1 MWQALKA
8 LWGKIAGQAPPVPAA
23 APTRKPVPSLPQ
35 EAKPPLRN
43 NSSTRATTPVPQPPA
58 QPATP
63 RDPLSRLADSASTP
77 PNKAWDAFSAIA
89 AAEDTRKKEASGL
102 ESGQSAGDP
111 TDDFLQKLVGKRPA
125 PSEETPEEETPE
137 PEPTAAAPQPPEEP
151 PAAEPAA
158 TSASEPTLEIP
169 TPTVEVAQIGGES
182 AVAIPAQEKPTD
194 SPPEFSQEFPQAVQT
209 SLGPARPTPTAES
222 INSFG
227 AKSDIGSRISS
238 IASSTDSGR
247 AVSSISMAR
256 LHQPE

>member
-23 APTRKPVPSLPQ
+23 APKRKPVPSSPQ

-43 NSSTRATTPVPQPPA
+43 NSSTRATTSVPQPPA

-63 RDPLSRLADSASTP
+63 GDPLSRLADPASPP
-77 PNKAWDAFSAIA
+77 PNNAWDAFSAIA

-111 TDDFLQKLVGKRPA
+111 TQEKSTDL
-125 PSEETPEEETPE
+125 
-137 PEPTAAAPQPPEEP
+137 PPE
-151 PAAEPAA
+151 
-158 TSASEPTLEIP
+158 L
-169 TPTVEVAQIGGES
+169 
-182 AVAIPAQEKPTD
+182 
-194 SPPEFSQEFPQAVQT
+194 SQEFPQAVQT
-209 SLGPARPTPTAES
+209 PLGPARPTPTAES